1 MLTLGFEL
9 LVGLGMDYSL
19 EVDQVV
25 VVLHMDHLVG
35 TQVAGRGFDCT
46 EVDTDFVVPMDFEN
60 LVGMVRLLVILQDI
74 NFYSTNNFNIL
85 TNHSYYVTKP
95 KDS

>member
-1 MLTLGFEL
+1 MLTLGVEL

-19 EVDQVV
+19 VVDQVV

-35 TQVAGRGFDCT
+35 TQIADMGFDCT
-46 EVDTDFVVPMDFEN
+46 EVDTDFAVPMDFEN

-74 NFYSTNNFNIL
+74 NFLLN
-85 TNHSYYVTKP
+85 
-95 KDS
+95 